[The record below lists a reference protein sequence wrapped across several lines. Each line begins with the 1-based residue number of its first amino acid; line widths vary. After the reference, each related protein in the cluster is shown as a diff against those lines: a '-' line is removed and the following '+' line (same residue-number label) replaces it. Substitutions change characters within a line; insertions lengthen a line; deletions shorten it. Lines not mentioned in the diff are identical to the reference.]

1 MRRRGSARGRAEVCS
16 QLLQRLKMINDQIEL
31 GGFDINKLKKDGM
44 DTLKIL
50 QQCLKDGLIDVTEYM
65 KIKMEYENYFKQY

>member
-1 MRRRGSARGRAEVCS
+1 
-16 QLLQRLKMINDQIEL
+16 MINDQIEL
-31 GGFDINKLKKDGM
+31 GGFDINELKKDGM
-44 DTLKIL
+44 DALIL